1 MQYYSLGKQ
10 SPNVNFKT
18 AAITGQAPDKG
29 LYFPAEIPQFT
40 AAQIERFKTLDKASL
55 AFEVMKPYVGGTI
68 DDASLQQICAET
80 IDFDF
85 PLVPITQNILSLELF
100 HGPTLAF
107 KDVGARFMSRCL
119 GYFSKQE
126 KAASASITITSPIA
140 SSISSTMSSTI
151 SSSITSAITK
161 STTVLVATSGDTGG
175 AVANGFLGVEGV
187 NVIILYPKGKVSPIQ
202 ELQLTTCGQNITAL
216 EVDGSFDDCQAM
228 VKEAFMDGELN
239 QQYNLTSANSINVA
253 RWLPQQLYYF
263 FAWQQWVKQ
272 YQDANGNYPAMNIVV
287 PSGNFGNICAGMMA
301 KASGLPLGHFVA
313 ACNANDVV
321 TRYLATEKYEIH
333 QAIATVSNAMDVG
346 NPSNFVRIMEI
357 LQNNFTNLTHALT
370 SYSISDATT
379 KSTIARVYKTD
390 NYTLDPHGAV
400 AFAAAEIY
408 LSKIN
413 AEKNIRDTNNA
424 DTSDTNNTNN
434 INNRATLNNPHSK
447 AVILE
452 TAHPVKFPEVVE
464 EAIGEKIAIPASV
477 EFLLDK
483 QKVSIPLAANYAAFK
498 QWMLQ

>member
-10 SPNVNFKT
+10 SPNVDFKT

-29 LYFPAEIPQFT
+29 LYFPTSIPKFT
-40 AAQIERFKTLDKASL
+40 EAQIQRFKTLDKATL

-68 DDASLQQICAET
+68 DDASLKEICADT
-80 IDFDF
+80 INFDF
-85 PLVPITQNILSLELF
+85 PLVTITENILSLELF

-119 GYFSKQE
+119 GYFSKEQ
-126 KAASASITITSPIA
+126 KANDSNSNLRK
-140 SSISSTMSSTI
+140 SSDDNS
-151 SSSITSAITK
+151 K
-161 STTVLVATSGDTGG
+161 NQPTTVLVATSGDTGG

-187 NVIILYPKGKVSPIQ
+187 KVIILYPKGKVSPIQ

-216 EVDGSFDDCQAM
+216 EVEGSFDDCQAM
-228 VKEAFMDGELN
+228 VKEAFMDAELN
-239 QQYNLTSANSINVA
+239 EQYKLTSANSINVA

-263 FAWQQWVKQ
+263 FAWQNWVQ
-272 YQDANGNYPAMNIVV
+272 QFQDAQGNYPSMDMVV

-333 QAIATVSNAMDVG
+333 KALATVSNAMDVG
-346 NPSNFVRIMEI
+346 NPSNFVRILEI
-357 LQNNFTNLTHALT
+357 LENNFPALT
-370 SYSISDATT
+370 KVLSSYSIDDTTT
-379 KSTIARVYKTD
+379 KTTIARVYKTN

-408 LSKIN
+408 LAKHPQAKTI
-413 AEKNIRDTNNA
+413 
-424 DTSDTNNTNN
+424 
-434 INNRATLNNPHSK
+434 
-447 AVILE
+447 ILE

-464 EAIGEKIAIPASV
+464 EAIGEKIVIPASV
-477 EFLLDK
+477 EFLFDK
-483 QKVSIPLAANYAAFK
+483 EKISIPLAANYAAFK
-498 QWMLQ
+498 NWMIADS